1 MAQTRREFLRDAA
14 ILAAGLGIGSAPVP
28 RLAHALQG
36 LAAQRPGLV
45 WLQGQSCSGCS
56 VSLLNG
62 ERPGPA
68 ELLTRYFSVWFHPT
82 LSAATGNEALA
93 AVERALGVGGY
104 LLAVEGAVPVAM
116 PRACTV
122 GDEPVASLVSRA
134 AARARAVMAVGT
146 CASFGGV
153 PAAEPNPTG
162 AAPVGEL
169 LADMARPVPLL
180 NVPGCPAHPHWVV
193 GAAVLL
199 LQKGNVSTDEKHR
212 PAAFFGSPVHDQ
224 CPHFARYERQEF
236 AKTLGE
242 DGCLFKLGC
251 QGALTHADCPWRGWN
266 GGTNWCVR
274 GRAPCTGCARPGFAR
289 EPTYSFFRLNEG
301 RIA

>member
-1 MAQTRREFLRDAA
+1 MAHTRREFLRDAA
-14 ILAAGLGIGSAPVP
+14 MLAAGLGLGSGSVP
-28 RLAHALQG
+28 RLARALEG
-36 LAAQRPGLV
+36 LAARRPGLV

-82 LSAATGNEALA
+82 LSAATGDEALA
-93 AVERALGVGGY
+93 AVDRAVNAGGY
-104 LLAVEGAVPVAM
+104 LLAVEGAMPLGM

-122 GDEPVASLVSRA
+122 GDEPIASLVSRA
-134 AARARAVMAVGT
+134 AARARAVLAVGT
-146 CASFGGV
+146 CASFGGI
-153 PAAEPNPTG
+153 PAAAANPTG
-162 AAPVGEL
+162 AAPVSEV
-169 LADMARPVPLL
+169 LARAGVSVPHL
-180 NVPGCPAHPHWVV
+180 NVPGCPAHPHWIV
-193 GAAVLL
+193 GTAVLVL
-199 LQKGNVSTDEKHR
+199 HKNDITVDEEHR
-212 PAAFFGSPVHDQ
+212 PTAFFGRPVHDQ

-236 AKTLGE
+236 ARTPGE

-289 EPTYSFFRLNEG
+289 DPAYPFFRLNEG
-301 RIA
+301 RTA